1 MKNEIKIEE
10 NLFILKHLL
19 INLEFYNFDR
29 DIANLLKHLKEKVDK
44 KLWRELKNGDIED
57 YEIIFRYK
65 LGSN

>member
-1 MKNEIKIEE
+1 MGNEIKIDE

-29 DIANLLKHLKEKVDK
+29 DIANLLKHLKDKVDK
-44 KLWRELKNGDIED
+44 KLWCELKDGDIED

-65 LGSN
+65 LENN